1 MDQIA
6 IVKRAWTI
14 LWRYK
19 VLWIFGILVAL
30 TSGGGGGGGGTGY
43 RFDASNF
50 DRPMYQ
56 DWPWLRDVFQPER
69 IAGIVV
75 CCCCLLF
82 LVVIA
87 SIIVQYVSRAALIR
101 SVDQIEE
108 TGHAPSWRAGLRLGW
123 TNRTF
128 RLWLLELIV
137 GIIVGIGA
145 LVLLLLAASP
155 LLLLL
160 TDTDAGRITG
170 IVLSVM
176 LFLFFLFVLIAAAIV
191 LSVLQEFWSREVLL
205 ADRGIGDALSSGY
218 TLVRSRLRDVGGMW
232 LVMLGIG
239 IGFLLLMIPIVVAV
253 FALSGGIGAGLGYLV
268 HEATQS
274 VPWAIGVGL
283 PVFLIIMLIPLTL
296 IGGLYTVFKSSAWTL
311 AYREVT
317 APWRPKPAEPAPE
330 PAPVVPEPSPDLAPI
345 VPEADPEMA
354 PFVPEADA
362 EMASPVLD
370 EDAPAAERPNG

>member
-6 IVKRAWTI
+6 IVKRM
-14 LWRYK
+14 
-19 VLWIFGILVAL
+19 GHLVAL
-30 TSGGGGGGGGTGY
+30 QGAVDLRHPGCTHQRGGGGGGTGY
-43 RFDASNF
+43 RFDASDF
-50 DRPMYQ
+50 DRPMFQ
-56 DWPWLRDVFQPER
+56 QAPWLRDVLRPER
-69 IAGIVV
+69 LAGIVA

-82 LVVIA
+82 LVIIA

-232 LVMLGIG
+232 LVMTGIA
-239 IGFLLLMIPIVVAV
+239 IGFGFVMIPIVLAV
-253 FALSGGIGAGLGYLV
+253 IALSGGLGAVRVSRSRGNAIRALGNRGGAAHLPDHHAHSVGPDRRPVHGLSLQCMD
-268 HEATQS
+268 A
-274 VPWAIGVGL
+274 GV
-283 PVFLIIMLIPLTL
+283 
-296 IGGLYTVFKSSAWTL
+296 SARDR
-311 AYREVT
+311 AH
-317 APWRPKPAEPAPE
+317 AA
-330 PAPVVPEPSPDLAPI
+330 
-345 VPEADPEMA
+345 
-354 PFVPEADA
+354 
-362 EMASPVLD
+362 ASRT
-370 EDAPAAERPNG
+370 ET

>member
-43 RFDASNF
+43 RFDGSDF

-56 DWPWLRDVFQPER
+56 EWPWLRDVFQPER
-69 IAGIVV
+69 IVGIVV

-87 SIIVQYVSRAALIR
+87 SIIVQYVARAALIR

-108 TGHAPSWRAGLRLGW
+108 TGHAPTWREGLRLGW
-123 TNRTF
+123 TNRSF

-137 GIIVGIGA
+137 GIVVGIGA
-145 LVLLLLAASP
+145 LVLLLLTAAP

-160 TDTDAGRITG
+160 TDTDAGRIIG
-170 IVLSVM
+170 IVLAVM
-176 LFLFFLFVLIAAAIV
+176 LFLVVLLALIVVAIA

-205 ADRGIGDALSSGY
+205 ADRGIGDALTSGY
-218 TLVRSRLRDVGGMW
+218 ALVRSRLRDVGGMW
-232 LVMLGIG
+232 LVMAGIG
-239 IGFLLLMIPIVVAV
+239 VGFFLVMIPIVLAV
-253 FALSGGIGAGLGYLV
+253 LALSGGLGAGLGYLV

-283 PVFLIIMLIPLTL
+283 PIFLIIMLIPLTL
-296 IGGLYTVFKSSAWTL
+296 IGGLYAVFKSSAWTL
-311 AYREVT
+311 AYREV
-317 APWRPKPAEPAPE
+317 AGPWRPKATEPAPD
-330 PAPVVPEPSPDLAPI
+330 PGPIVPEPSPDLAPI

-362 EMASPVLD
+362 DMETPVLD
-370 EDAPAAERPNG
+370 EDAPADE